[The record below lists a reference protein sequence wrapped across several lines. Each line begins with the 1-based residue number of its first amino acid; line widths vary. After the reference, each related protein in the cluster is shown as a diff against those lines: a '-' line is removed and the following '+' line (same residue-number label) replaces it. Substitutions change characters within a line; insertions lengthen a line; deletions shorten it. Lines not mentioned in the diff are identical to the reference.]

1 MLRQMRIPAFQ
12 VVFQLMI
19 FTALL
24 ESGTGAVHAVNERI
38 ASAYRNRRGL
48 DLKKSLRFTAAGLLL
63 VGSIF
68 IATKFGLVALIAKGY
83 RALSYTM
90 IALYVLPV
98 LTYGVWQL
106 MRVRRLAAPPANSH
120 REELP

>member
-1 MLRQMRIPAFQ
+1 
-12 VVFQLMI
+12 V
-19 FTALL
+19 
-24 ESGTGAVHAVNERI
+24 
-38 ASAYRNRRGL
+38 
-48 DLKKSLRFTAAGLLL
+48 RFVAAGLLL

-68 IATKFGLVALIAKGY
+68 IANRFGLVALIAKGY

-106 MRVRRLAAPPANSH
+106 IRIGRLAPHPATYH
-120 REELP
+120 RAESP